1 MNTFQQIASFLL
13 NTIFGIYTVA
23 VLLRFFL
30 QWVKADFYNP
40 VCQMLIKVTNPFL
53 KPLRKVI
60 PGIFGL
66 DLAALFLAIILQV
79 ILIALMYWITNI
91 PFQPSFFALAVVIS
105 LVRLILH
112 LYFFLIIIRALMSWF
127 TNPYQQNPMAVVL
140 IQLTEPLLRPARRL
154 IKPIGGVD
162 LSPLVV
168 LIAIQVIIIIVSNL
182 VYF

>member
-13 NTIFGIYTVA
+13 NTVFGIYIVA

-40 VCQMLIKVTNPFL
+40 VCQILIKVTNPLL

-66 DLAALFLAIILQV
+66 DCAALVLAIILQG
-79 ILIALMYWITNI
+79 ILVALMCWVADI
-91 PFQPSFFALAVVIS
+91 PFEPYFFALAVVIS
-105 LVRLILH
+105 LVKLILH
-112 LYFFLIIIRALMSWF
+112 LYFFLIIIRVLMSWF
-127 TNPYQQNPMAVVL
+127 TNPYQQNPIAVV
-140 IQLTEPLLRPARRL
+140 IQLTEPILRPARRL

-162 LSPLVV
+162 LSPLVM
-168 LIAIQVIIIIVSNL
+168 LIAIQVVIIIVSNL
-182 VYF
+182 VL